1 MYHFFGCVMSN
12 SLLFAIALL
21 VTISATTVTTSTNYA
36 HAEKCKDIKG
46 TEKWDSEGH
55 GDNKPSSKEFKKM
68 LKDDSVTICE
78 LAESIDHMNVKG
90 EVKDW
95 SDFKETTVYLSTT
108 DKVQDCLKDRMHLGD
123 SLADYEIQKCATGDY

>member
-1 MYHFFGCVMSN
+1 MSKA
-12 SLLFAIALL
+12 LLFAIALL
-21 VTISATTVTTSTNYA
+21 ATISATTVTTTTNYA
-36 HAEKCKDIKG
+36 YAEKCKDIKG

-55 GDNKPSSKEFKKM
+55 GENKPSSKEFKKM
-68 LKDDSVTICE
+68 LNDDSVTICE

-95 SDFKETTVYLSTT
+95 SDFKDTTVYMSTT
-108 DKVQDCLKDRMHLGD
+108 EKVQNCLKDRMHLGD

>member
-1 MYHFFGCVMSN
+1 MSK

-21 VTISATTVTTSTNYA
+21 ATISATTVTTTTNYA
-36 HAEKCKDIKG
+36 YAEKCKDIKG

-55 GDNKPSSKEFKKM
+55 GENKPSSKEFKKM
-68 LKDDSVTICE
+68 LNDDSVTICE

-95 SDFKETTVYLSTT
+95 SDFKDTTVYMSTT
-108 DKVQDCLKDRMHLGD
+108 EKVQNCLKDRIAFG
-123 SLADYEIQKCATGDY
+123 